1 MNYLSQTV
9 RWKFQP
15 INQHNYPLMKVLF
28 IYSIQKSVVF
38 GKPLAGQEG
47 IQFGISY
54 ISSVLKQ
61 NNHST
66 DLMVIDRKHGR
77 KYQRLIT
84 RTIHQFSPDLI
95 CLTSVHSEFDFILTI
110 AKYIKSRFPNLPLMG
125 GGVHITLNPSKKL
138 LDVFNC
144 ICIGEGEYPV
154 LEYITHLE
162 KGIPATKINNLWI
175 KDNGIVHR
183 NTVRNFIK
191 DLDTLPFPDRSIWQ
205 KWILEPQ
212 TRITILLGRGCPY
225 NCTYCCNHRL
235 RKIAGGSY
243 VRLRNPDN
251 IVHEIKLLH
260 EEFPAINEYFLE
272 VETIGCDMNWLN
284 DLCEKL
290 FRLNQSIAG
299 KLRFN
304 TNLRISPMMDY
315 NTIFRSL
322 KHANFES
329 VIIGLESGNERVRKE
344 ILNRTYSNENILQ
357 AVQTARKYDIKI
369 GLFNMVGIPTETPA
383 NFTDTVKMNQLIEP
397 DWHSTSIF
405 FPYQGTKLYE
415 LTEELGLMPRKL
427 NTNSERQKAVLNLP
441 YFPQK
446 QIQKSFD
453 AFHYQ
458 VYKAHKNKKL
468 SKLIIYY
475 IMQFAGHNFFANAK
489 LKLIAVLYRLRLLKI
504 ARKLQLFGVFQKA

>member
-1 MNYLSQTV
+1 
-9 RWKFQP
+9 
-15 INQHNYPLMKVLF
+15 MKVLF

-38 GKPLAGQEG
+38 GKPLAGQES

-61 NNHST
+61 NKHT
-66 DLMVIDRKHGR
+66 TELVVIDRKHGR
-77 KYQRLIT
+77 RNHKLLT

-95 CLTSVHSEFDFILTI
+95 CFTSVHSEFDFILTI
-110 AKYIKSRFPNLPLMG
+110 AKYIKTRFPNIPLLG
-125 GGVHITLNPSKKL
+125 GGVHITLNPSEKL

-162 KGIPATKINNLWI
+162 KGIPATNVENLWI

-183 NTVRNFIK
+183 NPVRHFIK
-191 DLDTLPFPDRSIWQ
+191 DLDALPFPDRSMWQ

-235 RKIAGGSY
+235 RKIAGGTY
-243 VRLRNPDN
+243 VRLRNPLN
-251 IVHEIKLLH
+251 IVQEIEKLY
-260 EEFPAINEYFLE
+260 EEFPSIGEYFLE

-284 DLCEKL
+284 DLCEEL
-290 FRLNQSIAG
+290 FHFNQSKAG
-299 KLRFN
+299 KLQFS
-304 TNLRISPMMDY
+304 TNLRISPLMDY
-315 NTIFRSL
+315 DSIFHSL
-322 KHANFES
+322 KRANFES

-344 ILNRTYSNENILQ
+344 FLNRAYSNENILQ
-357 AVQTARKYDIKI
+357 AVQSARKHGIKV
-369 GLFNMVGIPTETPA
+369 GLFNMVGIPTETA
-383 NFTDTVKMNQLIEP
+383 ADFADTVKMNQLIEP

-405 FPYQGTKLYE
+405 FPYQGTKLYD
-415 LTEELGLMPRKL
+415 LTAELGLMPQKL

-441 YFPQK
+441 GFPRK
-446 QIQKSFD
+446 MIQKSFD
-453 AFHYQ
+453 TFHYQ

-489 LKLIAVLYRLRLLKI
+489 LKLIAVLYRLRLFNI
-504 ARKLQLFGVFQKA
+504 ARKLRLFGVFQKT